1 MATPSRYSRLRHIR
15 ALWRH
20 QVWTRW
26 IGGAWAALG
35 VFIFLRDE
43 FLQPT
48 DEQKWRVTNMIP
60 HLSLACWLC
69 GFAVIFAAGIF
80 EASFWL
86 SRELHDQIEA
96 LTDNRKSVRVE
107 LARFCRDGQ
116 SLMTKCL
123 ERGSEPPIRDANDW
137 AGTWKSFSLINLTS
151 M

>member
-1 MATPSRYSRLRHIR
+1 
-15 ALWRH
+15 
-20 QVWTRW
+20 
-26 IGGAWAALG
+26 
-35 VFIFLRDE
+35 
-43 FLQPT
+43 
-48 DEQKWRVTNMIP
+48 MIP
-60 HLSLACWLC
+60 HLSLAWWLC

-86 SRELHDQIEA
+86 SRELHNEIEA

-137 AGTWKSFSLINLTS
+137 GRNVESFLINKLDES
-151 M
+151 FG